1 MTAITVEQLSRET
14 ERYVREARVATI
26 AIEVNGQVVAMLKP
40 AEQNAAISPTNDS
53 DQLMDS
59 LLQATSH
66 FRVGRKPTRE
76 EMNER

>member
-14 ERYVREARVATI
+14 ERYVREAQAATI

-40 AEQNAAISPTNDS
+40 AERITAPAPTDDR

-59 LLQATSH
+59 LLRDSSH

>member
-14 ERYVREARVATI
+14 ERYVREAQATTI

-40 AEQNAAISPTNDS
+40 AERVVTDTETV
-53 DQLMDS
+53 DRDRLMDS
-59 LLQATSH
+59 LLQATAH
-66 FRVGRKPTRE
+66 FRVGSKPTRE

>member
-14 ERYVREARVATI
+14 ERYVREAQATII
-26 AIEVNGQVVAMLKP
+26 AIEVNGQIVAMLKP
-40 AEQNAAISPTNDS
+40 ADRIMTLPEIADR

-59 LLQATSH
+59 LLHATAH
-66 FRVGRKPTRE
+66 FRVDTKPTRE

>member
-1 MTAITVEQLSRET
+1 MTAITIEQLSRET
-14 ERYVREARVATI
+14 ERYVREAQAATI

-40 AEQNAAISPTNDS
+40 PERIVSPTEIADR

-59 LLQATSH
+59 LLHVTTH
-66 FRVGRKPTRE
+66 FRVGTKPTRE

>member
-1 MTAITVEQLSRET
+1 MTAITVEQLRSDT
-14 ERYVREARVATI
+14 ERYLREAQTVPI

-40 AEQNAAISPTNDS
+40 AEPTVALTELAERNR
-53 DQLMDS
+53 QMDS

-66 FRVGRKPTRE
+66 FRVGPQPTRE

>member
-14 ERYVREARVATI
+14 ERYVREAQAATI
-26 AIEVNGQVVAMLKP
+26 AIEVNGEVVAVLKP
-40 AEQNAAISPTNDS
+40 AQRIESLTEIGERDRI
-53 DQLMDS
+53 MDS

-66 FRVGRKPTRE
+66 FRVGRRPTRE